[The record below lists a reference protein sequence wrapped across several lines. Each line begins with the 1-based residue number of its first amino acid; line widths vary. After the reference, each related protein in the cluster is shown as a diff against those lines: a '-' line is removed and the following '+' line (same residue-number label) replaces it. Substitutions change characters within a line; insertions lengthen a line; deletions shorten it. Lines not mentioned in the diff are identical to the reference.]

1 MEREFLN
8 LIKGNKYVAEY
19 ENKFNALSCFILTL
33 VGTEEKKCQ
42 HFLERLRPS
51 IRDIIEPLRLSEY
64 ADMVD
69 RALEKEM
76 WLNESQKRRDRQNQ
90 RT

>member
-8 LIKGNKYVAEY
+8 LIQGNKSMAEY
-19 ENKFNALSCFILTL
+19 ENKFNALSCFMLTL

-51 IRDIIEPLRLSEY
+51 IRDIIEPLRFSEY

-69 RALEKEM
+69 
-76 WLNESQKRRDRQNQ
+76 
-90 RT
+90 

>member
-8 LIKGNKYVAEY
+8 LIQG
-19 ENKFNALSCFILTL
+19 NKFNALSCFMLTL
-33 VGTEEKKCQ
+33 VGTKEKKCQ

-51 IRDIIEPLRLSEY
+51 IRDIIEPLRFSEY

-69 RALEKEM
+69 
-76 WLNESQKRRDRQNQ
+76 
-90 RT
+90 